1 MIFIDMGNLLL
12 ENKKRRN
19 VIRTLV
25 RDIITVFKGEDEGE
39 YYLPNYL
46 DNEDFYNFLDFN
58 HDLTIELNLVEDESL
73 DSFKLDAWLWGNE
86 DVIEVVITYNPNIKN
101 NITFKLIGEL
111 NEVIGHEIRHIDQK
125 YRNLFDIN
133 VPEEKDPYKYYT
145 QPHEIDAQVFGFRRL
160 SKLTKQPFEVVVKEW
175 FDTHEDVHKL
185 NADEVDDVISKILKY
200 KK

>member
-25 RDIITVFKGEDEGE
+25 KDIITVFKGEDEGE
-39 YYLPNYL
+39 YYLPSYL

-58 HDLTIELNLVEDESL
+58 HDLTVELNLVEDESL

-86 DVIEVVITYNPNIKN
+86 DVIEVVITYNPNTKN

-133 VPEEKDPYKYYT
+133 VPEEENPYKYYT
-145 QPHEIDAQVFGFRRL
+145 QPHEIDAQVFGFKRL
-160 SKLTKQPFEVVVKEW
+160 SKLTKRPFEVVVKEW

-185 NADEVDDVISKILKY
+185 SVDEVNDVISKLLNY

>member
-25 RDIITVFKGEDEGE
+25 RDIITVFKSEDEGE

-46 DNEDFYNFLDFN
+46 DKEDFYNFLDFN
-58 HDLTIELNLVEDESL
+58 HDLVVELNLIEDTSL
-73 DSFKLDAWLWGNE
+73 GGFKLDAHLWRDE
-86 DVIEVVITYNPNIKN
+86 DVIEVTITYDPNMKN

>member
-25 RDIITVFKGEDEGE
+25 RDIITVFKSEDEGE

-133 VPEEKDPYKYYT
+133 VPEEEDPYKYYT
-145 QPHEIDAQVFGFRRL
+145 QPHEIDAQVFGFKRL
-160 SKLTKQPFEVVVKEW
+160 SKLTKRPFEVVVKEW

-185 NADEVDDVISKILKY
+185 SVDEVNDVISKLLNY

>member
-25 RDIITVFKGEDEGE
+25 RDIISVFKSEDEGE

-86 DVIEVVITYNPNIKN
+86 DVIEVVITYNPNTKN

-133 VPEEKDPYKYYT
+133 VPEEENPYKYYT
-145 QPHEIDAQVFGFRRL
+145 QPHEIDAQVFGFKRL
-160 SKLTKQPFEVVVKEW
+160 SKLTKRPFEVVVKEW

-185 NADEVDDVISKILKY
+185 SVDEVNDVISKLLNY

>member
-25 RDIITVFKGEDEGE
+25 RDIISVFKSEDEGE

-86 DVIEVVITYNPNIKN
+86 DVIEVVITYNPNTKN

-133 VPEEKDPYKYYT
+133 VPEEEDPYKYYT
-145 QPHEIDAQVFGFRRL
+145 QPHEIDAQVFGFKRL
-160 SKLTKQPFEVVVKEW
+160 SKLTKRPFEVVVKEW

-185 NADEVDDVISKILKY
+185 SVDEVNDVISKLLNY

>member
-25 RDIITVFKGEDEGE
+25 RDIITVFKSEDEGE

-86 DVIEVVITYNPNIKN
+86 DVIEVVITYNPNTKN

-133 VPEEKDPYKYYT
+133 VPEEENPYKYYT
-145 QPHEIDAQVFGFRRL
+145 QPHEIDAQVFGFKRL
-160 SKLTKQPFEVVVKEW
+160 SKLTKRPFEVVVKEW

-185 NADEVDDVISKILKY
+185 SVDEVNDVISKLLNY

>member
-25 RDIITVFKGEDEGE
+25 KDIITVFKGEDEGE

-58 HDLTIELNLVEDESL
+58 HDLTVELNLVEDESL

-145 QPHEIDAQVFGFRRL
+145 QPHEIDAQVFGFKRL
-160 SKLTKQPFEVVVKEW
+160 SKLTKRPFEVVVKEW

-185 NADEVDDVISKILKY
+185 SADEVNDVISKLLNY